1 MHVALVF
8 FTFASFFIALI
19 SSSKTLQ
26 PPPLKSLHGS
36 QTSDTVDDENNHKLS
51 KRYNPQKYG
60 TIGWMAMHG
69 NGGYGGGGGCPGML
83 IYFHQSHQ
91 FPYNLCNQE
100 VRDINLNFVGCFPG
114 PPPWLN

>member
-1 MHVALVF
+1 MHVAFVF

-26 PPPLKSLHGS
+26 PPPLKSPHEA
-36 QTSDTVDDENNHKLS
+36 QTSDTVDGENNHKLS

-69 NGGYGGGGGCPGML
+69 NGGYGGGGCPGML
-83 IYFHQSHQ
+83 IKFIKRHR
-91 FPYNLCNQE
+91 FCYNLCNQE
-100 VRDINLNFVGCFPG
+100 VSDINLNF
-114 PPPWLN
+114 